1 LRKLNLGI
9 EQPKEYYDK
18 LMYKY
23 PAAEIKYQKLYDSV
37 LKFTPTDKNVRIL
50 DVGCGTGGLINTLK
64 NNGYTNIIG
73 LDFSDYCV
81 NYCKKRFPN
90 VNFFQIDLKDS
101 SSKKFIQD
109 FPVVIMLEVLE
120 HLKDDISVIKK
131 IKSDSLVIFS
141 LPNYDSKGHV
151 RFFKNI
157 DEIKN
162 RFEPVLVIEKFLEIP
177 LKTNTKIFL
186 IKSRRR

>member
-1 LRKLNLGI
+1 LRLNNLGI
-9 EQPKEYYDK
+9 EQTKDYYDK

-23 PAAEIKYQKLYDSV
+23 PSSEIKYQKLYDSV
-37 LKFTPTDKNVRIL
+37 LKFIPVNKNVRIL

-64 NNGYTNIIG
+64 NNGYLNITG
-73 LDFSDYCV
+73 LDFSTYCV

-90 VNFFQIDLKDS
+90 NNFVQLDLKKN
-101 SSKKFIQD
+101 SSKKFINN
-109 FPVVIMLEVLE
+109 FSIIIMLEVLE
-120 HLKDDISVIKK
+120 HISDDLNVIKK
-131 IKSDSLVIFS
+131 IKSGSLVVLS

-162 RFEPVLVIEKFLEIP
+162 RFETALTINKFLEIP
-177 LKTNTKIFL
+177 LKFL
-186 IKSRRR
+186 